1 MTAPDSPISQD
12 RVQWDAVFTARVLS
26 RTARVVAAIIAV
38 AGITVAIVNNRSSGA
53 VLRAADQIAM
63 AGIALV
69 LAVAVLVLTRPRLKV
84 GPAGL
89 AVRNLLDYR
98 VIPWSQVVDFSFPP
112 GRRWARIDLPADE
125 YVPVVAVQ
133 SVDREHAVAA
143 METVWESMRRYQDP
157 AGKG

>member
-1 MTAPDSPISQD
+1 MTAPSPGGE
-12 RVQWDAVFTARVLS
+12 WDAVFRARRLS
-26 RTARVVAAIIAV
+26 RTARVVAAIIAI
-38 AGITVAIVNNRSSGA
+38 AGITVAVFNNRSSGA
-53 VLRAADQIAM
+53 ILRPADQIAM

-69 LAVAVLVLTRPRLKV
+69 LAGAVLVLTRPRLKV

-98 VIPWSQVVDFSFPP
+98 VIPWKQVVDFSFPP

-133 SVDREHAVAA
+133 SVDREYAVTA
-143 METVWESMRRYQDP
+143 METVWAAMERYRDH
-157 AGKG
+157 

>member
-1 MTAPDSPISQD
+1 MTAPSPGGE
-12 RVQWDAVFTARVLS
+12 WDAVFRPRTLS
-26 RTARVVAAIIAV
+26 RTAWVVAAIIAV
-38 AGITVAIVNNRSSGA
+38 AGITVAVFNNRSSGA
-53 VLRAADQIAM
+53 ILRPADQIAM

-69 LAVAVLVLTRPRLKV
+69 IAGALLVLTRPRLKV

-98 VIPWSQVVDFSFPP
+98 VIPWKQVVDFSFPP

-133 SVDREHAVAA
+133 SVDREYAVTA
-143 METVWESMRRYQDP
+143 METVWAAMERYR
-157 AGKG
+157 GH

>member
-1 MTAPDSPISQD
+1 MTARASDGE
-12 RVQWDAVFTARVLS
+12 WDAVFAPRVLS
-26 RTARVVAAIIAV
+26 RTARAVAALIAV
-38 AGITVAIVNNRSSGA
+38 AGVTVAIFNNRSSGA
-53 VLRAADQIAM
+53 ILRTADQIAM

-69 LAVAVLVLTRPRLKV
+69 LAGAVLVLTRPRLKV

-98 VIPWSQVVDFSFPP
+98 VIPWAQVVDFSFPP

-133 SVDREHAVAA
+133 SVDREHAVTA
-143 METVWESMRRYQDP
+143 METVWESMSRYRD
-157 AGKG
+157 ASGKG